1 MAIWMGLDGG
11 IRIARTATEQIYAN
25 ISVADV
31 DAGIKRFGLD
41 KPVSNL
47 FSTGDRVEITR
58 VDAEGKPATANLD
71 FVAAD
76 GWPDSAQHPDGTW
89 YVNVDLVGGIRLY
102 DAWSKALANKAA
114 EAVALVPPSSDYRL
128 ALRVVQGDDRCL
140 GRTVSWTLNT
150 NRDVADITS
159 LGEGFQKQMATL
171 VSGSGDIDCFFD
183 VLPSVCHGDSGNE
196 ELSQY
201 LHRLALRLEIGSVFS
216 GVFLIKQEGCNP
228 IFNDSE
234 AVRQR
239 ELFYACDCVITEVGV
254 EVNTEDAIHSQIS
267 FVTTGEIKLLYSF
280 PANYLLQEASPDE
293 DKILQESEF
302 GVLLETPE

>member
-1 MAIWMGLDGG
+1 MAIWMGIDGG
-11 IRIARTATEQIYAN
+11 IRIARTATEQIFAN

-31 DAGIKRFGLD
+31 DVSRNRFGLD
-41 KPVSNL
+41 KPVTTL
-47 FSTGDRVEITR
+47 FSTGDRIEIVR
-58 VDAEGKPATANLD
+58 VDANGQPETANLD

-76 GWPDSAQHPDGTW
+76 GWRDDTQHPDGTW
-89 YVNVDLVGGIRLY
+89 YANVDLVGGIRLY
-102 DAWSKALANKAA
+102 RSWHEALANNPNKA
-114 EAVALVPPSSDYRL
+114 VSLVSPSGSYRL
-128 ALRVVQGDDRCL
+128 GLRVVQGDDRCL

-159 LGEGFQKQMATL
+159 LGDGFQKQMATL

-183 VLPSVCHGDSGNE
+183 MLPDACHGDDGNE

-216 GVFLIKQEGCNP
+216 GVFLIKRAYTNP
-228 IFNDSE
+228 LFNDNE
-234 AVRQR
+234 TVRER

-254 EVNTEDAIHSQIS
+254 EINTEDAIHSQIS
-267 FVTTGEIKLLYSF
+267 FVTTGEIKLLFSY
-280 PANYLLQEASPDE
+280 PASYLLQETTPDE
-293 DKILQESEF
+293 DKILQESDF

>member
-1 MAIWMGLDGG
+1 MAIWAGSDGG
-11 IRIARTATEQIYAN
+11 LRIERNSTGKVYAN
-25 ISVADV
+25 ITPSDV
-31 DAGIKRFGLD
+31 DAGFNRFGLD

-47 FSTGDRVEITR
+47 FITGDRVEIAR
-58 VDAEGKPATANLD
+58 VDSDGQPDTANLD

-114 EAVALVPPSSDYRL
+114 EAITLVPPSGSYRL
-128 ALRVVQGDDRCL
+128 ALRVVQGNDRCL

-150 NRDVADITS
+150 NREVADITS

-183 VLPSVCHGDSGNE
+183 VLPSGCYGDSGNE
-196 ELSQY
+196 ELSYY
-201 LHRLALRLEIGSVFS
+201 LHRLSLRLEIGSTFS
-216 GVFLIKQEGCNP
+216 GIFLIKQANCNP

-234 AVRQR
+234 VVRQR

-254 EVNTEDAIHSQIS
+254 EVNTEDLIHSQIS
-267 FVTTGEIKLLYSF
+267 FVTTGEIQMLYTF
-280 PANYLLQEASPDE
+280 PAAYLLQETSPDE